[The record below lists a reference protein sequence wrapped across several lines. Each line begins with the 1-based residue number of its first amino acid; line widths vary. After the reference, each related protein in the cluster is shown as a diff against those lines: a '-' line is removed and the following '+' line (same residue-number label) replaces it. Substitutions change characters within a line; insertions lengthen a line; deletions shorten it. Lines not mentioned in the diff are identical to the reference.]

1 MSDEIV
7 PYRPALSTARKQR
20 STPEEVAII
29 LAPLFALF
37 GVEEKAIQRIYVERL
52 IDIVPDALQTAVD
65 KAIDSCK
72 FRPTVAELR
81 EFAGGSGEPGPR
93 NDLTEAQIA
102 ARRNISNMQLY
113 RDPEDTPAGR
123 RERLRRT
130 EKWGNRYGH

>member
-20 STPEEVAII
+20 SAPEQVAII

-52 IDIVPDALQTAVD
+52 IDIAPDALQTAVD

-81 EFAGGSGEPGPR
+81 EFAGGNGEPGPR
-93 NDLTEAQIA
+93 NDLTQEQIA
-102 ARRNISNMQLY
+102 ARPSPGYQLY

>member
-20 STPEEVAII
+20 STPEQVAII

-52 IDIVPDALQTAVD
+52 IDIAPDALQAAVD

-81 EFAGGSGEPGPR
+81 EFAQGQSEPGPR
-93 NDLTEAQIA
+93 NDLTQEQIA
-102 ARRNISNMQLY
+102 ARRDVSNMRLWQ
-113 RDPEDTPAGR
+113 DPEDTPSGR